1 MEADALHDLTAA
13 YALDALDPEEA
24 RRYEAHLA
32 RCERCQ
38 GELAELSESA
48 LALAY
53 ATDAP
58 QPPAGLRSRILDQAR
73 AERPNVVPLRPR
85 WVKPLVAV
93 AAVAV
98 CAAIALGI
106 WAASLSNKLDRRDAA
121 LGRQDRLA
129 QLLSSPDLHVVS
141 TAHGALALAVTKR
154 GDAALIWQDLED
166 PGPGQTYEAWVAS
179 GGRTKPAGLFSG
191 GKIVAVPLDE
201 PVTKGATVMVTKE
214 PAGGRAA
221 PSSRP
226 ILVMPYHGSQST

>member
-13 YALDALDPEEA
+13 YALDALDSEDA

-38 GELAELSESA
+38 GELASLSESA
-48 LALAY
+48 SALAY

-58 QPPAGLRSRILDQAR
+58 DPPADLRSRILEQAR
-73 AERPNVVPLRPR
+73 SERPNVVPLRPR

-98 CAAIALGI
+98 CAVIALGI

-121 LGRQDRLA
+121 IGKQERLA
-129 QLLSSPDLHVVS
+129 QLLSSPDLNVVS
-141 TAHGALALAVTKR
+141 TAHGALALAVTKS
-154 GDAALIWQDLED
+154 GDAALIWRDLED
-166 PGPGQTYEAWVAS
+166 PGDGQTYEAWVAS
-179 GGRTKPAGLFSG
+179 GGKTEPAGLFSG
-191 GKIVAVPLDE
+191 GKIVAVPLDA

-214 PAGGRAA
+214 PAGGRST
-221 PSSRP
+221 PSSKP
-226 ILVMPYHGSQST
+226 ILVMPYHGAQS